1 MTSNVLKL
9 FLLSLFK
16 KLSFR
21 QRDNT
26 IDYSRYVI
34 DFTVN
39 WNFFFSAGQVWTCW
53 HCE

>member
-9 FLLSLFK
+9 FLFSLFK

-39 WNFFFSAGQVWTCW
+39 RKFIFRARQGWTCC
-53 HCE
+53 HSD